1 MITPFSILINTPV
14 FYKIH
19 QSSTKYI
26 SVSKKTMSLVGL
38 QRRCGACCQYGHARH
53 NIRCPYQPW
62 NIGFEVSPNTFQSV
76 IKSRRYRWRVDNGIS
91 TQRQPQQINIIE
103 NHQENIN
110 TTNTNTTNT
119 IIQLI
124 NTLQNSINTLINII
138 PDDFIYVGESTVGP
152 SSEIRNIISDAS
164 DSNDESVGVELQAPE
179 EPPEEINWHWVHNIE
194 TGEDERWSNAPSAP
208 QRQLED
214 PIIVTRQNDKT
225 EAVTRIMTMVEE
237 NMLGMND
244 QAYKN
249 IMEHLGSEYN
259 T

>member
-1 MITPFSILINTPV
+1 M
-14 FYKIH
+14 
-19 QSSTKYI
+19 
-26 SVSKKTMSLVGL
+26 
-38 QRRCGACCQYGHARH
+38 
-53 NIRCPYQPW
+53 
-62 NIGFEVSPNTFQSV
+62 
-76 IKSRRYRWRVDNGIS
+76 
-91 TQRQPQQINIIE
+91 
-103 NHQENIN
+103 
-110 TTNTNTTNT
+110 
-119 IIQLI
+119 
-124 NTLQNSINTLINII
+124 
-138 PDDFIYVGESTVGP
+138 
-152 SSEIRNIISDAS
+152 
-164 DSNDESVGVELQAPE
+164 QAPE